1 MHCADRK
8 ETQND
13 RLTTSDGLRCMSLP
27 LGIAQVWLSQVLRYT
42 IS

>member
-27 LGIAQVWLSQVLRYT
+27 LGIAQVWLSQLLRYT
-42 IS
+42 IR